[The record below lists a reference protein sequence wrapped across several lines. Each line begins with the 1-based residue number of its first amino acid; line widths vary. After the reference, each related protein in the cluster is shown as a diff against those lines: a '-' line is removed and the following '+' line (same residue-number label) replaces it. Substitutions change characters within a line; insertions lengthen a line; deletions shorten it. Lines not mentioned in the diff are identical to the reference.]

1 MSEQKTG
8 PFQISIESP
17 EAWQRVIKVQV
28 PRAEYDRQYQ
38 ERLSAAVR
46 DHKRPGFRKG
56 KTPRSMVEKEQ
67 GGRLRAEAFEGLV
80 PQAYRAA
87 VIEHQLYPIT
97 EPKLENLVFDEDKD
111 LAFDL
116 KVEVRP
122 EVTDVDFE
130 GLAVQERQV
139 EITSDEVDEFLER
152 LRDNRA
158 VFEVVDR
165 PAADGDRLVLD
176 LVPRGEDGEVQEDRR
191 MNGQHLQLGAENNL
205 PAFNQALEG
214 ATAGQD
220 LEISVPYP
228 DDYPSE
234 DLRGRTITFACHVVQ
249 VEAKVTP
256 EVDDAFASELQ
267 EGQTLLELRGHIRE
281 SLEAEAKKRVTQD
294 LDDQVLDR
302 LIERNEVPVPPS
314 MVEAWLQSGVQDL
327 HQRAQQVG
335 REASDADVAEYREAA
350 RPAIERQIKGIFL
363 FEAVRRQADI
373 EVNDEDIDAR
383 VVEVASEHGFDV
395 DKYRQY
401 VQKGEEKERIRHDLL
416 ERRTYDFLLSRA
428 EVTPAEDQ
436 G

>member
-8 PFQISIESP
+8 PFQISVESP

-67 GGRLRAEAFEGLV
+67 GGRLRAEAFEALV

-122 EVTDVDFE
+122 EVTDVEFE

-139 EITSDEVDEFLER
+139 EITSAEVDEFLER

-165 PAADGDRLVLD
+165 PAAAGDRLVLD
-176 LVPRGEDGEVQEDRR
+176 LVPRGEDGELQEDRR
-191 MNGQHLQLGAENNL
+191 MSGQHLELGAETNL
-205 PAFNQALEG
+205 PAFNEALEG

-220 LEISVPYP
+220 LEVSVPYP

-234 DLRGRTITFACHVVQ
+234 DLRGRTITFACHLVQ
-249 VEAKVTP
+249 VETKVTP
-256 EVDDAFASELQ
+256 EVDDAFAAQLQ
-267 EGQTLLELRGHIRE
+267 EGQTLLELRARIRE
-281 SLEAEAKKRVTQD
+281 SLEAEAKKRVSQD

-350 RPAIERQIKGIFL
+350 RPAIERQIKGMFL
-363 FEAVRRQADI
+363 FEAVRRQEGI
-373 EVNDEDIDAR
+373 EVTDEDIDAR
-383 VVEVASEHGFDV
+383 VAEVAAEHGFDV

-401 VQKGEEKERIRHDLL
+401 VQKGEEKDRIRHDIL